1 MADWFRLDNAALIF
15 PAVRR
20 RDWTNAFRVS
30 ATLREAVQPEMLQR
44 AVDMLLPRFPSVYV
58 CLRRGMFW
66 YYLQRLSKAPA
77 IRQEGACPLI
87 HMTGRELRQC
97 CFRVLYYENR
107 IAVEFFHAVTDG
119 SGGMSFLKTLTAA
132 YLTLAEGIS
141 VTPGFGVLDLCRRP
155 TGEELADLFASAAGR
170 VPLSRRE
177 ENALRIRGPR
187 EEDGFLHLIIASVPQ
202 QQLLELA
209 HRHRCTVTALLCAVM
224 LQSVL
229 STAKIPQG
237 RRWAKIT
244 VAVDLRRVLGGS
256 TLRNFALAVNVGVDP
271 RLGSYTLED
280 LTRAVQ
286 SQLDA
291 QVTRQQMAARVAA
304 NVLPAQSLLIR
315 VMPRPVKD
323 MVLRMAYS
331 RVGECKGSLNI
342 SNLGRSELPEE
353 MRPHVR
359 FLDFTIGPQATYPNN
374 CSVVSYG
381 GVTRINLIRSTLHPR
396 LERDFLTRLVELGL
410 EVTVDSNGGGRPSDS
425 KPASKGKQTCTV

>member
-30 ATLREAVQPEMLQR
+30 ATLNAQVQPEILQQ
-44 AVDMLLPRFPSVYV
+44 AVDMLMPRFPSFYV

-66 YYLQRLSKAPA
+66 YYLQKLSVPPK

-107 IAVEFFHAVTDG
+107 IAVECFHAVTDG
-119 SGGMSFLKTLTAA
+119 SGGMVFLKTLTAA
-132 YLTLAEGIS
+132 YLSLAHGLEI
-141 VTPGFGVLDLCRRP
+141 PAGFGVLDIHAKP
-155 TGEELADLFASAAGR
+155 TPEETEDCFTRVAGT
-170 VPLSRRE
+170 VALSRRE
-177 ENALRIRGPR
+177 ENALRLRGAR

-202 QQLLELA
+202 EQLLALA
-209 HRHRCTVTALLCAVM
+209 HHYHCTVTALLCAVM

-229 STAKIPQG
+229 TVAKTPQG
-237 RRWAKIT
+237 NRWAKIT
-244 VAVDLRRVLGGS
+244 VAVDLRRVLGGAS
-256 TLRNFALAVNVGVDP
+256 LRNFALAVNVGVDP

-286 SQLDA
+286 SQLES

-304 NVLPAQSLLIR
+304 NVQPAQSLAIR
-315 VMPRPVKD
+315 IMPRPVKD
-323 MVLRMAYS
+323 AVMRMVYN

-342 SNLGRSELPEE
+342 SNLGKSDLPEC
-353 MRPHVR
+353 MRPYVK

-381 GVTRINLIRSTLHPR
+381 GVTRINLIRSTLQPR
-396 LERDFLTRLVELGL
+396 LERDFLNRLVELGV
-410 EVTVDSNGGGRPSDS
+410 EVTVDSNER
-425 KPASKGKQTCTV
+425 TN